1 VLGNLKLALSVDPRP
16 GADRKLSGEEEALLV
31 AMLIAISSSLAPAS
45 AAANL
50 RAQELGCRVF
60 TGEHSRLPLYPS
72 KIT

>member
-50 RAQELGCRVF
+50 RAQELGVPR
-60 TGEHSRLPLYPS
+60 TGEHSQLPLYPS